1 MSFFKSAIHWII
13 ILLIITIF
21 AGCSSIKPCK
31 VTRVVNFSIAESKG
45 FGVTINTELE
55 LENPNRSSLTIKKA
69 DIDVFVEGVFLGKL
83 IVPENFTIPANKVF
97 LTHLQIDVSFN
108 SLLTAGRGVLK
119 KIQSKSFEVA
129 FKGSLDV
136 HYLFF
141 NKVLLIDAT
150 NKVEL

>member
-1 MSFFKSAIHWII
+1 MSFCKSANLWIVFI
-13 ILLIITIF
+13 VAAAFFTS
-21 AGCSSIKPCK
+21 CTPVKPCK
-31 VTRVVNFSIAESKG
+31 VTRVVSFSIAESKG
-45 FGVTINTELE
+45 FGITINTELE
-55 LENPNRSSLTIKKA
+55 LDNPNRSSLTIKKT

-83 IVPENFTIPANKVF
+83 IVPENLTIPANKVF

-119 KIQSKSFEVA
+119 KIQSKSFEVT

-141 NKVLLIDAT
+141 NKVLLIDTT